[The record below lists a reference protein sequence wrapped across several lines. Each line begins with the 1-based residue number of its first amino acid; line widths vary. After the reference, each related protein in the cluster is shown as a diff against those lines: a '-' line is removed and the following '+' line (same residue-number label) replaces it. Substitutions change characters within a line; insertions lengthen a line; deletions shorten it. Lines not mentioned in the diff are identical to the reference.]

1 MLQGGQWAA
10 QHVLY
15 KTSRVVLGPDF
26 NPRTGM
32 VRLTIY
38 PCHASARLLM
48 GSGRHAQHGP
58 LVTYM

>member
-26 NPRTGM
+26 DPRTDM

-38 PCHASARLLM
+38 PVMPRPDL
-48 GSGRHAQHGP
+48 
-58 LVTYM
+58 